1 MYCIIRVAVN
11 QTKLYYPKTV
21 IRGLITP
28 PHPDPPQPPQP
39 SPLENTNDITI
50 ALHTDSFDKKKDMY
64 ESYLICEINSMLQR
78 KIQAFEQKKS

>member
-28 PHPDPPQPPQP
+28 PPN
-39 SPLENTNDITI
+39 PLENTNDITI

-78 KIQAFEQKKS
+78 KIKAFEQKKS

>member
-21 IRGLITP
+21 IRGLINP
-28 PHPDPPQPPQP
+28 PNPILIPLSPP
-39 SPLENTNDITI
+39 ENTNDITI

-78 KIQAFEQKKS
+78 KIKAFEQKKS